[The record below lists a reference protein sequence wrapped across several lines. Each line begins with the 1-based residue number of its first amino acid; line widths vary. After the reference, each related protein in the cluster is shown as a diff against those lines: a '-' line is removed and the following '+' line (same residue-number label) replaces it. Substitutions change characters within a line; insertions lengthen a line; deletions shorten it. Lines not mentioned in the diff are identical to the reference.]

1 VTVALE
7 SGAVSLLERCATQM
21 EGGGLS
27 EAELRRLE
35 SWCSRA
41 CERSRS
47 TEDFLSAAP
56 AEWESLILAHPAHHH
71 AWYGFIK
78 EEITTDELAQF
89 LLENRHYPTFL
100 RLLEAIEAV
109 QICEDGRRA
118 VQENIADEQEPVPHA
133 GLMRRLMEAVR
144 HRARPDLELAVYPT
158 LVDRTLVFYYGYY
171 CDAWH
176 LVGSVF
182 ATERMATRRVSCMD
196 EGLRRLGFDEH
207 ARAFTITHSEC
218 DDHHARDWLERVIVP
233 GIERDETLRA
243 PIAKGIAACLDT
255 SEQYLDSLMNRVIV
269 ARAAAGRAP
278 GR

>member
-1 VTVALE
+1 
-7 SGAVSLLERCATQM
+7 
-21 EGGGLS
+21 LS

-35 SWCSRA
+35 SWCSQP

-56 AEWESLILAHPAHHH
+56 AEGESLILAHPAHHH

-89 LLENRHYPTFL
+89 LLENCHYPTFL
-100 RLLEAIEAV
+100 RLLGAIEAV

-158 LVDRTLVFYYGYY
+158 VVDRPLVFYYGYY

-196 EGLRRLGFDEH
+196 EGLRRLGFDEDT
-207 ARAFTITHSEC
+207 RAFTITHSEC

-233 GIERDETLRA
+233 HIERGESLRCT
-243 PIAKGIAACLDT
+243 IAKGSSGLPDT
-255 SEQYLDSLMNRVIV
+255 V
-269 ARAAAGRAP
+269 GREF
-278 GR
+278 G

>member
-1 VTVALE
+1 MTVALE
-7 SGAVSLLERCATQM
+7 SGAISLLERCATQM

-71 AWYGFIK
+71 AWYDFIK

-118 VQENIADEQEPVPHA
+118 VQENLADEQEPVPHA

-144 HRARPDLELAVYPT
+144 QRARPDLELAVYPT

-182 ATERMATRRVSCMD
+182 ATERMASRRVSCMD

-233 GIERDETLRA
+233 SIERDETLRA

-255 SEQYLDSLMNRVIV
+255 SEQYLDSLMNRVMV
-269 ARAAAGRAP
+269 GR
-278 GR
+278 GSV

>member
-1 VTVALE
+1 
-7 SGAVSLLERCATQM
+7 M
-21 EGGGLS
+21 EDGGLS
-27 EAELRRLE
+27 DDESRRLA

-41 CERSRS
+41 CEPSRS
-47 TEDFLSAAP
+47 AEDFLSAP
-56 AEWESLILAHPAHHH
+56 TDEWESLILAHPAHRHE
-71 AWYGFIK
+71 WYDFIK
-78 EEITTDELAQF
+78 DEITVDELAQF
-89 LLENRHYPTFL
+89 LLENNRYPTFL
-100 RLLEAIEAV
+100 RLLEAIAAV

-144 HRARPDLELAVYPT
+144 DRARPDLELMAHPT

-196 EGLRRLGFDEH
+196 EGLRRLGFDDR

-218 DDHHARDWLERVIVP
+218 DDHHARDWLERVIIP
-233 GIERDETLRA
+233 SIERDQRLRA
-243 PIAKGIAACLDT
+243 PIAKGIAGCLDT
-255 SEQYLDSLMNRVIV
+255 SEQYLDFLMNRV
-269 ARAAAGRAP
+269 RDGRALP
-278 GR
+278 GRAL